1 MNIYHNRIYLGDD
14 ANNVHYDVS
23 PKYQGAAGARG
34 VKARRGVPLGHPENQ
49 TPRASAYGAHI
60 WSHKLKAPW
69 GKLHATAP

>member
-14 ANNVHYDVS
+14 ANTVHYDDS

-49 TPRASAYGAHI
+49 TPRASA
-60 WSHKLKAPW
+60 
-69 GKLHATAP
+69 T

>member
-34 VKARRGVPLGHPENQ
+34 AKARRGVPLGHPENQ
-49 TPRASAYGAHI
+49 APRASA
-60 WSHKLKAPW
+60 
-69 GKLHATAP
+69 T